1 VPTVVRMNATKVHLE
16 DVTRAARQGLALA
29 LTASLLALATMSI
42 AGIPPAIALLAA
54 AALLVIG
61 SASGGFGLVARLALR
76 GSRPKR
82 SPATVSG
89 NAVAPPLR
97 VPQTR

>member
-1 VPTVVRMNATKVHLE
+1 MNATKVHLE

-29 LTASLLALATMSI
+29 LTASMLALAAMLI
-42 AGIPPAIALLAA
+42 AGIPLVIALLGAA
-54 AALLVIG
+54 AMLALG

-82 SPATVSG
+82 SSATVSG